1 MNPHN
6 NSESDPKLPMEEL
19 LKGNTGFVVPE
30 NYMDNLGDSISSQ
43 ILLEKKLQKLNPEN
57 FKIPANYFD
66 EFPNRILD
74 KLELDQLP
82 ESLKQN
88 PFKVPA
94 NYFEN
99 KSLSLQEL
107 NQGKK
112 LKLSVKTNFKRI
124 WSYSAV
130 ACVVLLV
137 SWIGF
142 RMISNSQPVDYFSNI
157 TEDEL
162 LEYVSNYAVD
172 FDQTSL
178 ASVINEEEMNSL
190 NILDDELDD
199 ETTDLLIQIL
209 E

>member
-190 NILDDELDD
+190 NILDDELDNK
-199 ETTDLLIQIL
+199 TTDLLIQIL